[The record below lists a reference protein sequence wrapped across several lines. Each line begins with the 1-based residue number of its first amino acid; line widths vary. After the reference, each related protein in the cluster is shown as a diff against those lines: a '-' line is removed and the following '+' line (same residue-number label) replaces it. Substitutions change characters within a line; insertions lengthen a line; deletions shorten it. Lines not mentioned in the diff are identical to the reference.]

1 MIPST
6 PVNIIAEA
14 GVNHNGDTGMA
25 LRLVE
30 EAAKAGADTVKF
42 QTLRADR
49 LLTRQA
55 PKAVYQM
62 HTTDAGESQ
71 FEMIRRLELSEEA
84 HQLIAARCR
93 ELGIEFLSTPFDV
106 ESLNFLVKD
115 LYVGRIKI
123 PSGEITNAPLLL
135 AAARTGKPVF
145 LSTGMSSLGEV
156 ETALSVLAFGY
167 LKHEAPPSREGFS
180 QVYRDAASRRVL
192 LDKVTLLH
200 CTTDY
205 PAPPAAVN
213 LAALS
218 TLRSAFG
225 LPVGYSDHT
234 EGIAVATAAAA
245 LGATVIEKHFTLDR
259 GLPGPD
265 HKASLEPG
273 ELRDLVRS
281 VRTVTAAIG
290 NPVKASQAGESANIP
305 VARKSLVT
313 LKPIRQGEPFT
324 PDNLGAKRPGTGIS
338 PLYYWDILG
347 TTARRDYAVDELL
360 EGRFGFFNDPKGN

>member
-1 MIPST
+1 MITSI

-30 EAAKAGADTVKF
+30 EAARAGADAVKF
-42 QTLRADR
+42 QTFRADR

-55 PKAVYQM
+55 AKASYQM
-62 HTTDAGESQ
+62 LTTDAGESQ
-71 FEMIRRLELSEEA
+71 FEMIRKLELSEEA
-84 HQLIAARCR
+84 HSLIASRCR
-93 ELGIEFLSTPFDV
+93 ELGIEFLSTPFDI
-106 ESLNFLVKD
+106 ESLRFLAEHLD
-115 LYVGRIKI
+115 LGRIKI
-123 PSGEITNAPLLL
+123 SSGEITNAPLLL
-135 AAARTGKPVF
+135 AAARTAKPVL

-167 LKHEAPPSREGFS
+167 LEPEAVPSREGFS
-180 QVYRDAASRRVL
+180 RIYRDETAQRELAN
-192 LDKVTLLH
+192 KVTLLH
-200 CTTDY
+200 CTTEY
-205 PAPPAAVN
+205 PAPACSIN

-234 EGIAVATAAAA
+234 EGIAVAIAAVA

-259 GLPGPD
+259 NLPGPD

-281 VRTVTAAIG
+281 ARTVTDAIG
-290 NPVKASQAGESANIP
+290 APIKVSQAAECVNMP

-313 LKPIRQGEPFT
+313 LKPVRRGEQFT
-324 PDNLGAKRPGTGIS
+324 PDNLGSKRPGTGIS
-338 PLYYWDILG
+338 PLYFWDILG
-347 TTARRDYAVDELL
+347 TAARRDYAADELL
-360 EGRFGFFNDPKGN
+360 EGLDGLLTTRE